1 MLFVAETAVKVVKVV
16 KEVPEV
22 LLLDTDTEVP
32 EVLHVDLVCQVLQE
46 VLPDSTRWEAAAVAA
61 EVQAQLVCPFLSKLG
76 ALGTTSALGAVAN
89 ASPPWLLLMILKA
102 TLKTLTLKK
111 SE

>member
-1 MLFVAETAVKVVKVV
+1 MVAEVA
-16 KEVPEV
+16 
-22 LLLDTDTEVP
+22 
-32 EVLHVDLVCQVLQE
+32 EVLHMDFLVWGG
-46 VLPDSTRWEAAAVAA
+46 WEAAAVAA

-76 ALGTTSALGAVAN
+76 ALGTPSAVGSVPN

-102 TLKTLTLKK
+102 TLKTLTSKK